1 MSKNEEKEC
10 IDFFLTLKKKKKTVV
25 RKEAELEDREAGTIF
40 FASISQNK
48 GS

>member
-10 IDFFLTLKKKKKTVV
+10 IDFFLTLLFFLKKVV

-40 FASISQNK
+40 FASISQNR